1 MPDLDVTADFSLG
14 VEFDEAAHRY
24 RLDGEPVPSVTQVL
38 GVLDQFAGVPAD
50 VLEAAREFGT
60 HVHKAVELDV
70 LGALDEES
78 LDPAL
83 AEYLAGWRAFL
94 RESGA
99 RPLRSEFRVAS
110 RSRRY
115 AGTSDL
121 LVEMPGR
128 LWASWAR
135 PRQLVLV
142 DIKSGAVPEQTAG
155 PQTAAYV
162 EAIHEATGVRVRR
175 ACLQLKPNAY
185 RFVACD
191 DARDWS
197 VFLSCLNIHHWRNKK

>member
-50 VLEAAREFGT
+50 VLDAAREFGT

-83 AEYLAGWRAFL
+83 AEYLAGWRAFT
-94 RESGA
+94 SNTGA
-99 RPLRSEFRVAS
+99 KPVRTEFRVAS
-110 RSRRY
+110 RSHRY

-128 LWASWAR
+128 SSWRAR
-135 PRQLVLV
+135 SSAVTLV
-142 DIKSGAVPEQTAG
+142 DIKSGAVPKLTAG
-155 PQTAAYV
+155 PQTAAYA
-162 EAIHEATGVRVRR
+162 EAIFQQTGVRLRR
-175 ACLQLKPNAY
+175 ACLQLLPNDY
-185 RFVACD
+185 RFIACD

>member
-1 MPDLDVTADFSLG
+1 MPELDVTADFSLG

-24 RLDGEPVPSVTQVL
+24 RLDGQPVPSVTQVL
-38 GVLDQFAGVPAD
+38 GVLDQFAGVPLD

-60 HVHKAVELDV
+60 AVHKAVELDV
-70 LGALDEES
+70 LGVLDEDS

-83 AEYLAGWRAFL
+83 VPCFAGWLAFRADT
-94 RESGA
+94 GA
-99 RPLRSEFRVAS
+99 KPLRSEFRVAS

-128 LWASWAR
+128 SSWRAR
-135 PRQLVLV
+135 SSTVTLV
-142 DIKSGAVPEQTAG
+142 DIKSGAVPKLTAG
-155 PQTAAYV
+155 PQTAAYA
-162 EAIHEATGVRVRR
+162 EAIYEATGVRLRR
-175 ACLQLKPNAY
+175 ACLQLLPNDY

-191 DARDWS
+191 DDRDWS
-197 VFLSCLNIHHWRNKK
+197 IFLSCLNIHHWRNKP